1 MPVLRTNDV
10 KKMSPRE
17 IQTKMAQLERTLLE
31 LEGEGKHEKRKPVK
45 KAIAR
50 LLTAIS
56 IANKAAK
63 AAAPKT
69 LNTGSA
75 PKTLNRGPA
84 PNTKAGKR

>member
-1 MPVLRTNDV
+1 MPVLRTNDI
-10 KKMSPRE
+10 KKMSPKE
-17 IQTKMAQLERTLLE
+17 IQAKMAQLERTLLE

-45 KAIAR
+45 KAIAK

-56 IANKAAK
+56 LAKKAAG
-63 AAAPKT
+63 APKT

-84 PNTKAGKR
+84 PNIKAGKR